1 MIMKNNGPSFPLLL
15 TFDDVVL
22 LPGYS
27 EVLPIQVDTKTVLS
41 SQLHLNIPLIS
52 AAMDTVT
59 EYQTCIRM
67 AQEGG
72 LGIIHKNLSIEEQ
85 ASHVKQVKKFEAGII
100 FHPIT
105 ISPDDT
111 IGNVKRI
118 MTEHHIS
125 GLPVTQGEKLVGMI
139 TNRDLRF
146 QTNPDQPVKSIM
158 TRELITAAEDV
169 TLSKARDIMKKHRIE
184 KLPLIDKNNKLC
196 GLVTYKDIQNLERY
210 PLAIKDQIGRLKV
223 GAAIGA
229 APREIERAEA
239 IVEGQVD
246 VIAIDTAHGHSKMVL
261 DQVKAI
267 KKKFPDIPL
276 IAGNVATAQATEA
289 LAQAG
294 ADIIKVGI
302 GPGSICTTR
311 VIAGVGVPQ
320 LSAIFECS
328 EAAQKF
334 HKTIIADGGI
344 RYSGDIVKALA
355 AGASSV
361 MIGSLFAGTDESPGE
376 LVYYQGRSY
385 KTYRGMGSLEAM
397 RKKTGDRYP
406 NKYMK
411 ITSLEADGPEPKL
424 VPEGVEGRVPYVGS
438 LSSVLLQ
445 LVGGLKSGMGY
456 VGANN
461 LKNLQEKSKFAQVS
475 THGMAE
481 GHVHNIAITKES
493 PNYIIQTPTESR

>member
-1 MIMKNNGPSFPLLL
+1 MKNSGRPFPVLL
-15 TFDDVVL
+15 TFDDVILV
-22 LPGYS
+22 PGYS
-27 EVLPIQVDTKTVLS
+27 EVLPFQVDTKTILCDGL
-41 SQLHLNIPLIS
+41 QLNIPLVS

-72 LGIIHKNLSIEEQ
+72 LGIIHKNLTIEEQ

-100 FHPIT
+100 QHPIT

-111 IGNVKRI
+111 IGNAKRI

-125 GLPVTQGEKLVGMI
+125 GLPVTQGKKLVGML

-146 QTNPDQPVKSIM
+146 QVNPEQPVKNIM
-158 TRELITAAEDV
+158 TRELITASEDV

-184 KLPLIDKNNKLC
+184 KLPLVDKDNTLC
-196 GLVTYKDIQNLERY
+196 GLFTYKDIQNLERY
-210 PLAIKDQIGRLKV
+210 PLAIKDKIGRLKV

-229 APREIERAEA
+229 QPREIERAEA
-239 IVEGQVD
+239 IVENQVD

-267 KKKFPDIPL
+267 KKKFPDLPL
-276 IAGNVATAQATEA
+276 IAGNVATAEATEA

-294 ADIIKVGI
+294 VDIIKVGI

-320 LSAIFECS
+320 LSAIFDCAQ
-328 EAAQKF
+328 AAQKH
-334 HKTIIADGGI
+334 HKVIIADGGI

-355 AGASSV
+355 AGASCV

-385 KTYRGMGSLEAM
+385 KIYRGMGSLEAM

-411 ITSLEADGPEPKL
+411 ITSLETDDPDPKL

-438 LSSVLLQ
+438 LSAVLLQ

-456 VGANN
+456 VGATN
-461 LKNLQEKSKFAQVS
+461 LRDLQEKAQFAQVS
-475 THGMAE
+475 PHGMAE
-481 GHVHNIAITKES
+481 GHVHNIAITQES
-493 PNYIIQTPTESR
+493 PNYIIQTLT